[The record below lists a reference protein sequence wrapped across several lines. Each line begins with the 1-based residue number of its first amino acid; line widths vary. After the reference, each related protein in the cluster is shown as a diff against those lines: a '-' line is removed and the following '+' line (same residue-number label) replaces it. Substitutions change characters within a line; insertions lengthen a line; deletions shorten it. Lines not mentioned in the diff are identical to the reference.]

1 MVLRQ
6 PHCLVYVA
14 LCRALEEPGESA
26 EPESRPAVAVE
37 EPAAVAGPAV
47 PNADFVESAVEADA
61 RVVAPA
67 ERSDEH
73 SARAAES
80 AERPVAKSDCSTH
93 RAVLTDY
100 QTTFVVVV
108 LEARSLLGQKANTN
122 SVPNRFALGTI
133 VAMQSRKAV
142 QFHRCRKA
150 KDSSEHTDRTSF
162 ASFELASR
170 GTAMLEEIV
179 NAMWSI
185 CMRLRPQL
193 PQSVNM
199 PKRTSGALELP
210 SMKKSFLGRVQP
222 ATNLLLAEAP
232 LPAH

>member
-1 MVLRQ
+1 MVLRRTRRLECAAMCKA
-6 PHCLVYVA
+6 PEE
-14 LCRALEEPGESA
+14 RAESA
-26 EPESRPAVAVE
+26 ERESWPDATIAGPV
-37 EPAAVAGPAV
+37 AAVGPAV
-47 PNADFVESAVEADA
+47 RVADSVGSAAEADA

-67 ERSDEH
+67 ERSAEH
-73 SARAAES
+73 SARAGES
-80 AERPVAKSDCSTH
+80 AERPAAKSDCSIH
-93 RAVLTDY
+93 QAVLTDY
-100 QTTFVVVV
+100 QTTFEVVA

-122 SVPNRFALGTI
+122 SVPNRIALGTI
-133 VAMQSRKAV
+133 VAMQSRRAV